1 MGAKAKKSLKKKL
14 AKASQLSVTR
24 RAKEQSSNFLSL
36 DGKSDA
42 KVNEEV
48 VENVGTVIYVG
59 HIPHGFYEDEMEGF
73 FKQFGKVKRLRL
85 ARSRRT
91 GRSKHFGYI
100 EFENP
105 QVAKVVADEIN
116 NYLLFEH
123 NLQVHLVPPERV
135 HPKLWSGVRRS
146 YNPQIWKAIE
156 RKRHNKVRTVEEH
169 ARLVKGILKRD
180 EKRRQRIKDAGIDY
194 NCPDFVGN
202 VHPLNKKIKFADEEE

>member
-1 MGAKAKKSLKKKL
+1 ML
-14 AKASQLSVTR
+14 
-24 RAKEQSSNFLSL
+24 
-36 DGKSDA
+36 
-42 KVNEEV
+42 
-48 VENVGTVIYVG
+48 VIYLM
-59 HIPHGFYEDEMEGF
+59 DSMRMRW
-73 FKQFGKVKRLRL
+73 KQFGKVKRLRL

-146 YNPQIWKAIE
+146 YNPHIWKAIE